1 MKNGNDEL
9 IGSRADSQEVIMN
22 KLPAA
27 SQIRALAQSVL
38 DKRSESEKQRFTV
51 RSGIK
56 GGAEFSAS

>member
-1 MKNGNDEL
+1 
-9 IGSRADSQEVIMN
+9 MN

-27 SQIRALAQSVL
+27 SQVRALAQTVL

-56 GGAEFSAS
+56 GGAEFTAS